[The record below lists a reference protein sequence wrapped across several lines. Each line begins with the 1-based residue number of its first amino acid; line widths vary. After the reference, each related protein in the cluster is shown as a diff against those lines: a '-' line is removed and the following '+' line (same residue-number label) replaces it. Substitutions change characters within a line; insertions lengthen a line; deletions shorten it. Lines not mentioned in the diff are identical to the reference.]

1 MASARKNLSLSN
13 SVPIKV
19 LQVRSPKE
27 WKAEMEHVRL
37 RLMEREKET
46 RALHQRIRQLTDHT
60 SKLEEEALMGAKEGE
75 GMEIHEPQYVTDACC
90 KYWRPIVTTPC
101 SHSLPNTVTRLQPK
115 ASDFGTHV
123 IVLKSKGLQMRLP
136 PGSILLV

>member
-19 LQVRSPKE
+19 PQVGSPKE

-75 GMEIHEPQYVTDACC
+75 GMEIHEPQYVPDACC
-90 KYWRPIVTTPC
+90 K
-101 SHSLPNTVTRLQPK
+101 
-115 ASDFGTHV
+115 
-123 IVLKSKGLQMRLP
+123 
-136 PGSILLV
+136 